1 MSTPAET
8 PPAARKRPRIFYGW
22 YIVGASNLSNAI
34 TSAVYFQGFS
44 AFILPI
50 ETTFGWSRS
59 VISAAASLRQA
70 ESGLVGPA
78 VGFLVDRLGPRRIIV
93 TGAIIV
99 GLGLIGLGFSNG
111 VVMFYTFFLLISIGT
126 SGVGHGVTWPT
137 VVARWFRRKRGLA
150 IGLTVMGPII
160 GAPMVVANTW
170 LIDAFGWRPILVAYG
185 VVITIVVSLMGLV
198 ARDRPE
204 DYGLL
209 PDGDEPAAQATP
221 GVPTSRQPESGM
233 RVSVVARSR
242 AFWLLSAYLG
252 GMFIANSGFQ
262 LHQIPYFVNDRG
274 FSSTA
279 AATTIWVVIWAS
291 GFGRAGGGWLLD
303 KFDYRIILV
312 AASVILAS
320 SFVYLQVGKP
330 DNLVETL
337 PFDVLFGVAFGT
349 TIPMRGALGSMMFG
363 TRSLGAVVGLLQGT
377 GVAAGVIGPILMGV
391 LFDLRGDYS
400 LGLWIIA
407 AIALAGSVP
416 VLFMESGHTL
426 AARVETT
433 RAPHL

>member
-1 MSTPAET
+1 MSIPAGI

-44 AFILPI
+44 AFVLPI

-70 ESGLVGPA
+70 EAGFAGPA
-78 VGFLVDRLGPRRIIV
+78 VGFLVDRIGARWIIV
-93 TGAIIV
+93 TGAVIV
-99 GLGLIGLGFSNG
+99 GLGLIGLGLSNG
-111 VVMFYTFFLLISIGT
+111 VVMFYAFFLFISLGT

-137 VVARWFRRKRGLA
+137 VVGRWFRRKRGLA
-150 IGLTVMGPII
+150 IGLAVMGPIV
-160 GAPMVVANTW
+160 GAPMVVVNAS
-170 LIDAFGWRPILVAYG
+170 LIDAFGWRAVLVGYG
-185 VVITIVVSLMGLV
+185 VVITVFVSLLGLV
-198 ARDRPE
+198 ARNRPQ

-209 PDGDEPAAQATP
+209 PYGEEPEARP
-221 GVPTSRQPESGM
+221 GAVALSRREPEYGM
-233 RVSVVARSR
+233 SMSTVARSR

-279 AATTIWVVIWAS
+279 AATTIWIVLWAS
-291 GFGRAGGGWLLD
+291 GFGRTGGGWLMD
-303 KFDYRIILV
+303 KLDYRLVLV
-312 AASVILAS
+312 AASVMLAS
-320 SFVYLQVGKP
+320 SFVYLQMGKP

-337 PFDVLFGVAFGT
+337 RFDLLFGLAFGT
-349 TIPMRGALGSMMFG
+349 TIPMRGTLGSMMFG

-377 GVAAGVIGPILMGV
+377 GVAAGVVGPILMGA
-391 LFDLRGDYS
+391 LFDLRGNYS
-400 LGLWIIA
+400 LGLWLIA
-407 AIALAGSVP
+407 AIALAGTVP
-416 VLFMESGHTL
+416 VLFMESGRTL
-426 AARVETT
+426 AARVEAT
-433 RAPHL
+433 RPRE